1 MTEDDSQHRQQQVAV
16 PPQADAARASSSLSS
31 SYSEWPTQ
39 DNIDG
44 IKLAFDHLVGEDALL
59 GLEQL
64 SSLLQDVG
72 LQAPSDVVL
81 GLVEAQAS
89 SQWAL
94 TFDETMQVCAS
105 IRAYQIGKSQSLPPQ
120 SPSGSLRALSQRRAY
135 MDSGWLAQDQAV
147 IAYMKKLEL
156 HKKRCERDGKYLEAR
171 AASVRLAELK
181 TQEAQRM
188 RQAIMERQEVEIALA
203 EEAFQKDKAQLADLW
218 AQRTHQFQQAVDLQM
233 SQQSRQHT
241 AYVEVS
247 KQSQKHAAQLEA
259 FQYAVGSRRPAK
271 PHCSK
276 ELLNQRRVI
285 DLLARQGCYSK
296 AAAVQQATNGMEA
309 AEMKATLATFEA
321 EVGVKEAKLRAK
333 QAQEMEVL
341 QGRGARGRDQL
352 KRAHAQE
359 LEQRQQRLRNL
370 KAELQNLQRL
380 EIVHLENFLDG
391 QARAGKQMPLE
402 ERGFKRDGMDYEYD
416 LGIRRANDCAGS
428 SSLRSIP
435 SRTWLHQLS
444 AYARETTIGHGGRL

>member
-188 RQAIMERQEVEIALA
+188 RQAIMERQARSHKYLEVEIALA

-218 AQRTHQFQQAVDLQM
+218 AQRTHQFQQAVDLQ
-233 SQQSRQHT
+233 
-241 AYVEVS
+241 VS

-416 LGIRRANDCAGS
+416 LVGI
-428 SSLRSIP
+428 
-435 SRTWLHQLS
+435 
-444 AYARETTIGHGGRL
+444 